1 MPEFNCEILTP
12 YRRFYSGKAESIT
25 FVTHDGQVEVLA
37 NHESLVAPVRIGQLR
52 LVVDGKAR
60 TAAVTEGFARV
71 KAGKVDLFVD
81 AAEWPEEIDR
91 ERAEKALGRATKR
104 LATETLAWRVE
115 ASRSEPRRGRT
126 TGSPSPGE
134 SLRHRPRR
142 RYRLRPRPAFPRG
155 GSRLAI
161 ISEMGRPRMPS
172 LRLSRRARFDAA
184 DPPEDLR

>member
-52 LVVDGKAR
+52 LVVGGKAR

-115 ASRSEPRRGRT
+115 ASARAAARAHNRIAVATGEPS
-126 TGSPSPGE
+126 SPPPA
-134 SLRHRPRR
+134 SL
-142 RYRLRPRPAFPRG
+142 
-155 GSRLAI
+155 
-161 ISEMGRPRMPS
+161 
-172 LRLSRRARFDAA
+172 
-184 DPPEDLR
+184 

>member
-1 MPEFNCEILTP
+1 M
-12 YRRFYSGKAESIT
+12 
-25 FVTHDGQVEVLA
+25 THDGQIEMLA

-52 LVVDGKAR
+52 LVVDGKVR

-115 ASRSEPRRGRT
+115 ASARAAARAHNRIAVATGEPS
-126 TGSPSPGE
+126 SPPRA
-134 SLRHRPRR
+134 SL
-142 RYRLRPRPAFPRG
+142 
-155 GSRLAI
+155 
-161 ISEMGRPRMPS
+161 
-172 LRLSRRARFDAA
+172 
-184 DPPEDLR
+184 